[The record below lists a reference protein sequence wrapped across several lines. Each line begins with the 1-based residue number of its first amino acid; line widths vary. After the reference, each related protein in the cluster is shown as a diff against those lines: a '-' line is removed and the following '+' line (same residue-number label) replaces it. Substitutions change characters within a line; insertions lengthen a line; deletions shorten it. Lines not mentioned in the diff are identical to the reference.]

1 MTLKSPAASD
11 CSSPLLRVIFVRP
24 DSPWLWQQSGLWE
37 PDANQ
42 AAQMS
47 GAESQGNASWGCHHR
62 GPQVLHTENPVG
74 RAIVLEHGAQETGS
88 WALPLPSALA
98 PV

>member
-1 MTLKSPAASD
+1 MVL
-11 CSSPLLRVIFVRP
+11 PLLRVIFIQP

-47 GAESQGNASWGCHHR
+47 GAESQENASWGVPPS
-62 GPQVLHTENPVG
+62 GSLVLHTGNPVG
-74 RAIVLEHGAQETGS
+74 RAVVLEDGG
-88 WALPLPSALA
+88 
-98 PV
+98 V

>member
-1 MTLKSPAASD
+1 MVL
-11 CSSPLLRVIFVRP
+11 PLLRVIFIQP

-42 AAQMS
+42 AVQMS
-47 GAESQGNASWGCHHR
+47 GTESQENASWGGSTIR
-62 GPQVLHTENPVG
+62 VTGPPHWEPCGKGCSPGGWWCLRDME
-74 RAIVLEHGAQETGS
+74 LGS
-88 WALPLPSALA
+88 SVTFPTLA